1 MLKTILKKIMIPFR
15 VKKLTKT
22 AKAPTREN
30 AGDLWDLYAD
40 DFKIFSNNR
49 YIMPKKNYSS
59 HGCYIDHEEVGS
71 YINYTKG
78 NLVLDCDG
86 VFYNPSKSLDF
97 IEKIKN
103 FLDSI
108 NKDECNSFCLEIG
121 NNYNKFFKIYEIQS
135 NNLLEFISSK
145 YTEKIKSLE
154 NLSNGDNVLVITFG
168 NEKKSEFGYSIESKQ
183 KIIFKAKRVDK
194 ESINCSIAPQGRILV
209 KTGISIELPKYC
221 KYLYTNEQ
229 RPEDAL
235 MVDGWSFTNTGRL
248 YDDDDLHND
257 IKPVARTHGFPL
269 TLESKL
275 IKKYA
280 VADIRPRSGLALK
293 HGITVLNTPG
303 TIDNSYRKEI
313 GVILY
318 NAGREPYTIAKGD
331 KIAQMLI
338 RPLYPSKMEIVE
350 HIEDT
355 GRGGYGST
363 GK

>member
-1 MLKTILKKIMIPFR
+1 MTIPFR
-15 VKKLTKT
+15 VKLLTKT
-22 AKAPTREN
+22 AKKPTREN

-40 DFKIFSNNR
+40 DFEIFSNNR
-49 YIMPKKNYSS
+49 YIMPKKKYSS

-97 IEKIKN
+97 IEKIKF

-108 NKDECNSFCLEIG
+108 NKEECNSFCLEIG
-121 NNYNKFFKIYEIQS
+121 NNYNQFFKINEIQS

-145 YTEKIKSLE
+145 YTEKISSLE
-154 NLSNGDNVLVITFG
+154 NLSNNDNVLVITFG
-168 NEKKSEFGYSIESKQ
+168 NEKKSEFGYSIESKK

-194 ESINCSIAPQGRILV
+194 KSINCSIAPQGRILV
-209 KTGISIELPKYC
+209 KTGISLELPIKMPLKDKWIFKSDY
-221 KYLYTNEQ
+221 K
-229 RPEDAL
+229 DA
-235 MVDGWSFTNTGRL
+235 WI
-248 YDDDDLHND
+248 ND
-257 IKPVARTHGFPL
+257 ILRDVIA
-269 TLESKL
+269 S
-275 IKKYA
+275 YA
-280 VADIRPRSGLALK
+280 VAEIHSRFGLALE
-293 HGITVLNTPG
+293 HGIEVLNSPG

-318 NAGREPYTIAKGD
+318 NAGYEPYTITKGD

-338 RPLYPSKMEIVE
+338 RPLYPSKMEIVKD
-350 HIEDT
+350 IEDT
-355 GRGGYGST
+355 GRGAYGST